1 MTQTQKA
8 KAWDYLI
15 ARLEELE
22 TYDGNRSVM
31 SKTRRLVDEARKK
44 AEGDISTTDHGAGR
58 T

>member
-22 TYDGNRSVM
+22 TYDGNKSVM
-31 SKTRRLVDEARKK
+31 RERRWLVDEARKK
-44 AEGDISTTDHGAGR
+44 TDGDISTTDHGTGR

>member
-22 TYDGNRSVM
+22 TYDGNKSVM
-31 SKTRRLVDEARKK
+31 SKTRRLVDEARK
-44 AEGDISTTDHGAGR
+44 ETDGDIHLAC
-58 T
+58 